1 MQRCLSFNSRI
12 KSNPLILSPLVLLIS
27 RNKSLGR
34 VLMSCQVFSN
44 LIFYAAVLMPL
55 SQEYEPFYSRYFR
68 NETRDWQS
76 EDNQQEGSQ
85 SLGLN
90 LEFRILKYQI
100 AVLINSKT
108 MHLKIVKLRSRSRS
122 VEGQGAGQIK
132 VNRNQWCHFV
142 SLKTLLLLYCRDRL
156 KKLTQVHVNYLC

>member
-1 MQRCLSFNSRI
+1 
-12 KSNPLILSPLVLLIS
+12 
-27 RNKSLGR
+27 
-34 VLMSCQVFSN
+34 
-44 LIFYAAVLMPL
+44 MPL

-122 VEGQGAGQIK
+122 VEGQGAGQVK
-132 VNRNQWCHFV
+132 VKRNHWCHFA
-142 SLKTLLLLYCRDRL
+142 SLKTR
-156 KKLTQVHVNYLC
+156 